1 MQFRE
6 QGKKIQ
12 CIRSTYDS
20 ASKRSHQ
27 KVVGAFDRWSD
38 KLPSAGLEELTDAE
52 RQELAAWFDARQSA
66 KAERM
71 NQYRASIGGQTLADL
86 ADAIRAAGTLT
97 DDQAAAV
104 WRGLADVA
112 KALRKAG
119 HPKPKRERPA
129 PVALPGQADLLAEAA
144 EPVPAVLPPAST
156 GV

>member
-12 CIRSTYDS
+12 CIRSAYDP

-27 KVVGAFDRWSD
+27 KVVAAFDRYAD
-38 KLPSAGLEELTDAE
+38 KIPSANVADLTEAE
-52 RQELAAWFDARQSA
+52 RRELAVWFGQRQASRA
-66 KAERM
+66 ASM
-71 NQYRASIGGQTLADL
+71 SQYRARSGGQALDDL
-86 ADAIRAAGTLT
+86 AQAINSAESMTAE
-97 DDQAAAV
+97 QAAAV
-104 WRGLADVA
+104 WHGLAEVA

-129 PVALPGQADLLAEAA
+129 SVVSGQADLLAGAV
-144 EPVPAVLPPAST
+144 EPAPASLPPSLT

>member
-12 CIRSTYDS
+12 CIRSTYDP
-20 ASKRSHQ
+20 ATKRSHQ
-27 KVVGAFDRWSD
+27 KVVASFGRWAD
-38 KLPSAGLEELTDAE
+38 KLPSDELAELTDTE
-52 RQELAAWFDARQSA
+52 RQELVTWFEARQSA
-66 KAERM
+66 QSERT
-71 NQYRASIGGQTLADL
+71 NHYRASFGGKTLADL
-86 ADAIRAAGTLT
+86 AEAIRAAGTLT
-97 DDQAAAV
+97 HDQANAA

-129 PVALPGQADLLAEAA
+129 PVVAGQADLLAEAA
-144 EPVPAVLPPAST
+144 APAPTALPPAQT

>member
-12 CIRSTYDS
+12 CIRSTYDP

-27 KVVGAFDRWSD
+27 KVVGAFDRWAD
-38 KLPSAGLEELTDAE
+38 TLPSAGLEGLTDAE
-52 RQELAAWFDARQSA
+52 QQELAAWFDARQSA

-112 KALRKAG
+112 NALRKAG
-119 HPKPKRERPA
+119 HPKPKRERSA
-129 PVALPGQADLLAEAA
+129 PVTLSGQADLLTEVTDPA
-144 EPVPAVLPPAST
+144 PAVLPPAST